1 MTDTHE
7 TDQLIAV
14 LTDAL
19 EIYGRPDDGL
29 PQHLAAVIRR
39 ELWWMKPVEDALASL
54 QSILDLSSWLGL
66 NNDQAGVTYD
76 FHGGD
81 KDAA

>member
-19 EIYGRPDDGL
+19 EIYGRPDDEL

-39 ELWWMKPVEDALASL
+39 ELWWMEPVESALASL
-54 QSILDLSSWLGL
+54 ESIINFGLG
-66 NNDQAGVTYD
+66 GV
-76 FHGGD
+76 FPHAV
-81 KDAA
+81 DARDDEDVA